1 MIFLCIAALW
11 ILGLASVAGLCIA
24 ASRGDSIQARTEPSV
39 DEISVAA
46 PACERGRARS
56 AARPCGPCSG
66 MNAFRTA

>member
-46 PACERGRARS
+46 PFARQRANAGERDPQLGRAGR
-56 AARPCGPCSG
+56 AA
-66 MNAFRTA
+66 A